1 MEVESIKFENS
12 KFELKIHKVK
22 NDWNP
27 WLFIVFFQ
35 IQTDSNSISLY
46 RAVRLFDISF
56 KICWNRERSN
66 SCIFSSATS
75 DLFFSAKYEFFIQFD
90 RNGGYLKF
98 F

>member
-1 MEVESIKFENS
+1 MEVESGKYGNS

-22 NDWNP
+22 NNLNP
-27 WLFIVFFQ
+27 WLFIVFFLIQ
-35 IQTDSNSISLY
+35 IDSNSICLY
-46 RAVRLFDISF
+46 TALRLFDIF
-56 KICWNRERSN
+56 FNICKNRERSN